1 MKNSSQKPTIGIT
14 MGDPVGIGPEII
26 VKALEENSVW
36 DACLPFVLGDREV
49 MDKTLKFLGSAL
61 ELRPV
66 KEIKQDNKKEKVI
79 NVLAL
84 SKLNP
89 DQIFFGKPNRDTGEA
104 MVGYIKKAIHLVLE
118 KKIDGMV
125 TCPINKAAMSLAGY
139 TYPGHTELLVEETN
153 TKEYAMMLAGK
164 RLKVV
169 LVTIHL
175 PLRKVSE
182 VLSSEKVFSCIRL
195 THNYLKK
202 FFGIKKPRLAVAALN
217 PHAGEGGLF
226 GEEEEKII
234 DPMIKK
240 AREEGIN
247 VLGPF
252 APDTLFY
259 FAIKG
264 HYDAVICMYHDQGLI
279 PLKLL
284 HFEDAV
290 NVTLGIPIIRTS
302 VDHGTAYDIAGSGRA
317 SPKSLIN
324 AIKLAAQMA
333 FLGKNSVGQF

>member
-1 MKNSSQKPTIGIT
+1 MRNSTQKPIIGIT

-36 DACLPFVLGDREV
+36 DACLPFILGDGKV
-49 MDKTLKFLGSAL
+49 MDNTLKLLGSGL
-61 ELRPV
+61 ELRLV
-66 KEIKQDNKKEKVI
+66 TEIKKNNKKEKVI
-79 NVLAL
+79 NLLAL

-89 DQIFFGKPNRDTGEA
+89 DQVFFGKPNKETGDA
-104 MVGYIKKAIHLVLE
+104 MVGYIKKAIHLALE

-125 TCPINKAAMSLAGY
+125 TCPINKAAMALAGY
-139 TYPGHTELLVEETN
+139 AYPGHTELLAEETN

-164 RLKVV
+164 KLKVV

-175 PLRKVSE
+175 PLRRVPE
-182 VLSSEKVFSCIRL
+182 VLSPEKVFSCIYL
-195 THNYLKK
+195 SHNYLKE
-202 FFGIKKPRLAVAALN
+202 FFGIRKPRLAVAALN

-240 AREEGIN
+240 AREGGIN
-247 VLGPF
+247 VVGPF
-252 APDTLFY
+252 PPDTLFY
-259 FAIKG
+259 FAVKG

-279 PLKLL
+279 PLKIL

-290 NVTLGIPIIRTS
+290 NVTLGLPIIRTS

-324 AIKLAAQMA
+324 AIRLAAQMA
-333 FLGKNSVGQF
+333 SFREKPFCRS

>member
-1 MKNSSQKPTIGIT
+1 
-14 MGDPVGIGPEII
+14 
-26 VKALEENSVW
+26 
-36 DACLPFVLGDREV
+36 
-49 MDKTLKFLGSAL
+49 MDNTLKLLGSAL
-61 ELRPV
+61 ELRSV
-66 KEIKQDNKKEKVI
+66 DEIKKGNKREKII
-79 NVLAL
+79 NLLAL

-89 DQIFFGKPNRDTGEA
+89 AQVFFGKPNKDTGDA
-104 MVGYIKKAIHLVLE
+104 MVSYIKKAICLALE

-125 TCPINKAAMSLAGY
+125 TCPINKAAMALAGY
-139 TYPGHTELLVEETN
+139 TYPGHTELLAEKTN

-169 LVTIHL
+169 LATIHL
-175 PLRKVSE
+175 PLKRVSE
-182 VLSSEKVFSCIRL
+182 VLSSEKVFSCIYL
-195 THNYLKK
+195 THKYLKE

-234 DPMIKK
+234 GPMIKK
-240 AREEGIN
+240 AREGGIN

-252 APDTLFY
+252 PADTLFY
-259 FAIKG
+259 FAVKG

-279 PLKLL
+279 PLKIL

-290 NVTLGIPIIRTS
+290 NVTLGLPIVRTS
-302 VDHGTAYDIAGSGRA
+302 VDHGTAYDIAGSGKA
-317 SPKSLIN
+317 IPKSLIN

-333 FLGKNSVGQF
+333 FFWERTCLSGLILKFYPTY